1 MNDNQTTITDLKNIV
16 AQFVQERDW
25 NQFHD
30 PKNCVMNLSV
40 EVAELMERF
49 IWPSSS
55 DSYKT
60 LETYREHIE
69 QEVSDTLL
77 ALLAFANACNIDIAK
92 AFESKMKLNRAKYPV
107 EKAKGR
113 YDKYTKI

>member
-1 MNDNQTTITDLKNIV
+1 MNDALTTVEELKKRV
-16 AQFVQERDW
+16 AQFIEERDW
-25 NQFHD
+25 KQFHD

-49 IWPSSS
+49 TWPSNA

-69 QEVSDTLL
+69 QEVSDSLL
-77 ALLAFANACNIDIAK
+77 ALLAFANACNIDITK
-92 AFESKMKLNRAKYPV
+92 AFDAKMKLNVEKYPI
-107 EKAKGR
+107 EKAKGKHDR
-113 YDKYTKI
+113 YTM